1 MIETQ
6 INVRLDQFDGPL
18 GLLLH
23 LIQKEEIDIKDLEI
37 NTITN
42 QYLDYLQKLQD
53 VNFDVAGE
61 YLYLAASLLYIKSKN
76 VTEEQEEKIKIEGL
90 GELEI
95 TTKTQL
101 IQKLEELAR
110 FQKLGEK
117 LMNLPR
123 RDEDIFVKPKVDKK
137 SIQNSILLPMDLQTL
152 TAAMIDIMKQE
163 KRKYTVVRRDR
174 LSIKEK
180 LIELKNN
187 LSIGS
192 STSMDKLINWEK
204 GRDEVVITFISLLE
218 LARLQKLDI
227 FQNERDGA
235 IYVEVLDSLDTF
247 DIETADG
254 FDPEDEEGQVDE
266 SLLTEIVLNESEAI
280 TNTIQ

>member
-1 MIETQ
+1 
-6 INVRLDQFDGPL
+6 
-18 GLLLH
+18 
-23 LIQKEEIDIKDLEI
+23 
-37 NTITN
+37 
-42 QYLDYLQKLQD
+42 
-53 VNFDVAGE
+53 
-61 YLYLAASLLYIKSKN
+61 
-76 VTEEQEEKIKIEGL
+76 
-90 GELEI
+90 
-95 TTKTQL
+95 
-101 IQKLEELAR
+101 
-110 FQKLGEK
+110 
-117 LMNLPR
+117 MNLPR